1 MSDKIDFIKQ
11 LTDIDPELK
20 LTFRRSGEFIE
31 VEDVD
36 ELLKSRFPDASTRFG
51 NNNYIELAIRLGK
64 VNILLSIELLEF
76 YPCCGKSIGRRLA
89 VKNYALRDGATVYFT
104 ENMNL
109 LMSIFMNIIEYLLR
123 HCKYSS
129 LSFIVSKAEQLEF
142 YNLITKLSTYK
153 QVNEFKNERMSTK
166 NLCVEFCKNL
176 W

>member
-11 LTDIDPELK
+11 LKDIDPDLK

-31 VEDVD
+31 VDNVD
-36 ELLKSRFPDASTRFG
+36 ELLESRFPDASTRFG

-64 VNILLSIELLEF
+64 VNILFSMELLEF

-89 VKNYALRDGATVYFT
+89 VKSFAFKEGVVVYFT
-104 ENMNL
+104 ENMKT
-109 LMSIFMNIIEYLLR
+109 LMTIFMNIIEHLLK

-129 LSFIVSKAEQLEF
+129 LSFIVSTVEQKEF
-142 YNLITKLSTYK
+142 YDLITKLSTYK